1 MLIEPLLAS
10 LFIGWLR
17 GGSLMRLYEMNL
29 AYPGVI
35 IGALLA
41 RNLLPLIAMGPFA
54 RWRFL
59 ALVLIYLLLL
69 AALAAGKASWGT
81 AVASLGIF
89 LNLVVIAAN
98 GAMPV
103 SLAAAKTVGYKG
115 VFGAAVFADGLHRAL
130 TPSTRLAWLSDTIA
144 YAAPPPLRSV
154 ISIGDLFLAVGVF
167 ILVQEN
173 MAYRGK
179 HLKKPA

>member
-1 MLIEPLLAS
+1 VLIEPLLAS

-17 GGSLMRLYEMNL
+17 GGSLLRLSEMNL
-29 AYPGVI
+29 AYPGVM

-41 RNLLPLIAMGPFA
+41 RRFLPMIVIGPFA

-59 ALVLIYLLLL
+59 ALVLIYLVLL

-81 AVASLGIF
+81 AVAALGIF

-103 SLAAAKTVGYKG
+103 SLGAAKEIGYKG
-115 VFGAAVFADGLHRAL
+115 AFGAAVFADGLHRAL
-130 TPSTRLAWLSDTIA
+130 TSGTRLAWLSDTIA
-144 YAAPPPLRSV
+144 YGAPVPLRSV
-154 ISIGDLFLAVGVF
+154 ISIGDVFLAVGVF

-173 MAYRGK
+173 MAYKAK
-179 HLKKPA
+179 HLKKPL

>member
-17 GGSLMRLYEMNL
+17 GGSLLRLSEMQL

-35 IGALLA
+35 IGALLVQKI
-41 RNLLPLIAMGPFA
+41 LPVIAIGPFA

-59 ALVLIYLLLL
+59 ALVLVYLVLL

-81 AVASLGIF
+81 AVAALGIF

-98 GAMPV
+98 GGMPV
-103 SLAAAKTVGYKG
+103 SLAAAKTLGYKG
-115 VFGAAVFADGLHRAL
+115 TFGAAVFADGVHRAL
-130 TPSTRLAWLSDTIA
+130 TPGTRLGWLSDMIP
-144 YAAPPPLRSV
+144 YGAPPPLRGV
-154 ISIGDLFLAVGVF
+154 ISVGDVILAVGVF

-179 HLKKPA
+179 HLKKP